1 MANALLYLPTVL
13 PQWGIFAGVALIIVG
28 YVDKKIL
35 WTRIGWIVLI
45 ATGLTALCF
54 NLFGGLQGLPD
65 TNSAV
70 SLLISTGWQAT
81 VGGVLAVVS
90 LLMLHYKSK
99 RYALLAVLTLIYF
112 TLIFFLYSQVSD
124 SKDIKIKTDVQTE
137 QKK

>member
-54 NLFGGLQGLPD
+54 NLFGGLQALPD

>member
-54 NLFGGLQGLPD
+54 NLFCGLQGLPD
-65 TNSAV
+65 PNSAV

-90 LLMLHYKSK
+90 LLMLHYKIK

>member
-1 MANALLYLPTVL
+1 MTNAQLYLPTVL
-13 PQWGIFAGVALIIVG
+13 PQWGIFLGVALIIVG
-28 YVDKKIL
+28 YVDKKNL

-54 NLFGGLQGLPD
+54 NLFGGLQVLPD
-65 TNSAV
+65 TNLAV

-81 VGGVLAVVS
+81 VGGVLAFVS
-90 LLMLHYKSK
+90 LLMMHYKSK

-124 SKDIKIKTDVQTE
+124 SKDIKIKKDVQTE